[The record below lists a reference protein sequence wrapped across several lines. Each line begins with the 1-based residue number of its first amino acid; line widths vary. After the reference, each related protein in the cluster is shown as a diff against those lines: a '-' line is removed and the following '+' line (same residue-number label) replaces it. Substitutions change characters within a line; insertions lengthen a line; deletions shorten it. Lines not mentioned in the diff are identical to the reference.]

1 MNHGNNK
8 NQLIPILI
16 INNLNNKNNNN
27 KNNINNSNNK
37 LFLKFRLNL
46 FNLKIYTMY
55 FQVKFRIIYFYHI
68 IYRKNIR
75 KFIIYHIQLKWKSK
89 NQNLMVKSKDHLK
102 TQNCQQ
108 YFKNRTS

>member
-27 KNNINNSNNK
+27 KNNINNNNNNNSNNK

-75 KFIIYHIQLKWKSK
+75 KFIIYHI
-89 NQNLMVKSKDHLK
+89 
-102 TQNCQQ
+102 
-108 YFKNRTS
+108 

>member
-8 NQLIPILI
+8 NLLIPILI

-27 KNNINNSNNK
+27 KNNINNNNSNNK

-75 KFIIYHIQLKWKSK
+75 KFIIYHI
-89 NQNLMVKSKDHLK
+89 
-102 TQNCQQ
+102 
-108 YFKNRTS
+108 